1 MDFIAIPGGIQLG
14 LSILIITLVVWAVR
28 KFITPRPLWVNILVG
43 IFLAIWIFLGF
54 TSSLDLLTRHGK
66 NKNVPNVV
74 GKSFDEARK
83 ILSNAGFEV
92 EIQDS
97 IYSGTVAKGSVL
109 RQIPDG
115 DAIVKISR
123 TVYLTVNRYV
133 PPVVEMPNLV
143 DFSFRNAELQLK
155 NMGLRVGDTS
165 YVEDF
170 AKNTIREQRYHNGG
184 KIPPGTKIPQGT
196 EIDLVLANGG
206 GTTEFNVPNLIGK
219 TYDSAKNLLE
229 LNGLSFL
236 SVRLDDDVR
245 DSANAYIYW
254 QDPPRMGEDGK
265 RIKISSGQTM
275 SVKLSVIRPAIDTTL
290 IQNQPQQ

>member
-1 MDFIAIPGGIQLG
+1 MFQFITKRPFWVNLLAGLILMVLLLFL
-14 LSILIITLVVWAVR
+14 LSIL
-28 KFITPRPLWVNILVG
+28 
-43 IFLAIWIFLGF
+43 LGP
-54 TSSLDLLTRHGK
+54 LTRHGK
-66 NKNVPNVV
+66 NKTVPNVV

-83 ILSNAGFEV
+83 ILSNSGFDVEV
-92 EIQDS
+92 QDS
-97 IYSGTVAKGSVL
+97 LYSDTIAKGSVL

-133 PPVVEMPNLV
+133 PPLVEMPNLV

-165 YVEDF
+165 YIEDF
-170 AKNTIREQRYHNGG
+170 AKNTIREQRYHQGG

-196 EIDLVLANGG
+196 LIDLVLANGG
-206 GTTEFNVPNLIGK
+206 GTTEFTVPNLIGM
-219 TYDSAKNLLE
+219 TYGSAKNLLE
-229 LNGLSFL
+229 SNGLSFL
-236 SVRLDDDVR
+236 SVMPDPDVK
-245 DSANAYIYW
+245 DSTNAYISW

-275 SVKLSVIRPAIDTTL
+275 SVKLSVVRPAIDTTL